1 MYGRPDYEMNNVD
14 LWVSEDGSYGSGDI
28 AFFSTEE
35 WTGREFN
42 ELDEAPESEKLETA
56 MRIHKRLSRR
66 ASRRIMSEAEKIE
79 VRVFII
85 DSDGVEEIK

>member
-28 AFFSTEE
+28 AFFSTED
-35 WTGREFN
+35 WTGKDFN

-66 ASRRIMSEAEKIE
+66 MTQENLNRID

>member
-1 MYGRPDYEMNNVD
+1 MYRRTEHEIQNVD

-56 MRIHKRLSRR
+56 MRIHKRLVRR
-66 ASRRIMSEAEKIE
+66 MTPENLNRIN

>member
-1 MYGRPDYEMNNVD
+1 MYGRPEYEMNNVD

-35 WTGREFN
+35 WTGKEFN

-66 ASRRIMSEAEKIE
+66 TTRNNLNRIDL
-79 VRVFII
+79 RVFII
-85 DSDGVEEIK
+85 DDDGVEEIK

>member
-1 MYGRPDYEMNNVD
+1 MYGREDYEMNNVD

-28 AFFSTEE
+28 AFFSTED
-35 WTGREFN
+35 WTGKEFN

-66 ASRRIMSEAEKIE
+66 ITKENLNRID

-85 DSDGVEEIK
+85 DNDGVEEIK

>member
-1 MYGRPDYEMNNVD
+1 MYRRTEHEIQNVD

-56 MRIHKRLSRR
+56 MRIHKRLIRR
-66 ASRRIMSEAEKIE
+66 MTPENLNRID

-85 DSDGVEEIK
+85 DNDGVEEIK

>member
-1 MYGRPDYEMNNVD
+1 MYRKTDYEMNNVD

-28 AFFSTEE
+28 AFFSTED
-35 WTGREFN
+35 WTGKDFN

-66 ASRRIMSEAEKIE
+66 MTKDNLNRID

-85 DSDGVEEIK
+85 DNDGVEEIK

>member
-1 MYGRPDYEMNNVD
+1 MYGREDYEMNNVD

-35 WTGREFN
+35 WTGKEFN
-42 ELDEAPESEKLETA
+42 ELDEAMDSEKLETA
-56 MRIHKRLSRR
+56 MRIHKRLTRR
-66 ASRRIMSEAEKIE
+66 TARENLNRVD

-85 DSDGVEEIK
+85 DADGVEEIK

>member
-35 WTGREFN
+35 WTGKEFN

-66 ASRRIMSEAEKIE
+66 ITKENLNRID

-85 DSDGVEEIK
+85 DNDGVEEIK

>member
-1 MYGRPDYEMNNVD
+1 MYGREDFEMNNVD

-35 WTGREFN
+35 WTAREFN
-42 ELDEAPESEKLETA
+42 ELDEAPESEKLEVA

-66 ASRRIMSEAEKIE
+66 ITKDNLNRID

-85 DSDGVEEIK
+85 DNDGVEEIK

>member
-1 MYGRPDYEMNNVD
+1 MYRKTDYEMNNVD

-28 AFFSTEE
+28 AFFSTED
-35 WTGREFN
+35 WTGKDFN

-66 ASRRIMSEAEKIE
+66 ITKESLNRID

>member
-1 MYGRPDYEMNNVD
+1 MFGREDYEMNNVD

-35 WTGREFN
+35 WTGKEFN

-56 MRIHKRLSRR
+56 MRIHKRLT
-66 ASRRIMSEAEKIE
+66 RRITRENLKRVD

-85 DSDGVEEIK
+85 DNDGVEEIK

>member
-1 MYGRPDYEMNNVD
+1 MYRKTDYEMNNVD

-28 AFFSTEE
+28 AFFSTED
-35 WTGREFN
+35 WTGKDFN

-66 ASRRIMSEAEKIE
+66 ITKDSLSRIDL
-79 VRVFII
+79 RVFII
-85 DSDGVEEIK
+85 DADGVEEIK

>member
-1 MYGRPDYEMNNVD
+1 MYGKPDYEMNNVD

-66 ASRRIMSEAEKIE
+66 MTKDNLNRID

-85 DSDGVEEIK
+85 DNDGVEEIK

>member
-28 AFFSTEE
+28 AFFSTED
-35 WTGREFN
+35 WTGKDFN

-56 MRIHKRLSRR
+56 MRIHKRLVRR
-66 ASRRIMSEAEKIE
+66 MTPENLNRID

-85 DSDGVEEIK
+85 DNDGVEEIK

>member
-1 MYGRPDYEMNNVD
+1 MYRRTEHEIQNVD

-35 WTGREFN
+35 WTGKEFN
-42 ELDEAPESEKLETA
+42 ELDEAPESDKLETA
-56 MRIHKRLSRR
+56 MRIHKRLVRR
-66 ASRRIMSEAEKIE
+66 MTPENLNRID

-85 DSDGVEEIK
+85 DNDGVEEIK

>member
-1 MYGRPDYEMNNVD
+1 MYGKPEYEMNNVD

-28 AFFSTEE
+28 AFFSTED

-66 ASRRIMSEAEKIE
+66 MTKENLNRID

>member
-1 MYGRPDYEMNNVD
+1 MYGKPDYEMNNVD

-66 ASRRIMSEAEKIE
+66 ITKDNLNRID

-85 DSDGVEEIK
+85 DADGVEEIK

>member
-1 MYGRPDYEMNNVD
+1 MFGREDYEMNNVD

-35 WTGREFN
+35 WTGKEFN

-56 MRIHKRLSRR
+56 MRIHKRLT
-66 ASRRIMSEAEKIE
+66 RRIAKQNLNQIPI
-79 VRVFII
+79 RVFII

>member
-1 MYGRPDYEMNNVD
+1 MYGRPEYEMNNVD

-66 ASRRIMSEAEKIE
+66 ITKESLNRID

>member
-1 MYGRPDYEMNNVD
+1 MYGRPEYEMNNVD

-42 ELDEAPESEKLETA
+42 ELDEAPESQKLETA

-66 ASRRIMSEAEKIE
+66 MTKDSLNRID

-85 DSDGVEEIK
+85 DNDGVEEIK

>member
-28 AFFSTEE
+28 AFFSTED
-35 WTGREFN
+35 WTGKDFN

-66 ASRRIMSEAEKIE
+66 ITKESLNRID

>member
-1 MYGRPDYEMNNVD
+1 MYGREDYEMNNVD

-28 AFFSTEE
+28 AFFSTED
-35 WTGREFN
+35 WTNKEFN
-42 ELDEAPESEKLETA
+42 ELDEAPESQKLETA

-66 ASRRIMSEAEKIE
+66 ITKENLNRID

-85 DSDGVEEIK
+85 DNDGVEEIK

>member
-1 MYGRPDYEMNNVD
+1 MYRKTEYEMNNVD

-28 AFFSTEE
+28 AFFSTED

-66 ASRRIMSEAEKIE
+66 MTKENLNRID

>member
-1 MYGRPDYEMNNVD
+1 MYGRPEYEMNNVD

-42 ELDEAPESEKLETA
+42 ELDEAPESDKLETA
-56 MRIHKRLSRR
+56 MRIHKRLTRKITKDNLN
-66 ASRRIMSEAEKIE
+66 RID

-85 DSDGVEEIK
+85 DADGVEEIK

>member
-1 MYGRPDYEMNNVD
+1 MYRKTEYEMNNVD

-28 AFFSTEE
+28 AFFSTED
-35 WTGREFN
+35 WTGKEFN

-66 ASRRIMSEAEKIE
+66 MTQENLNRID

>member
-1 MYGRPDYEMNNVD
+1 MYRRTEHEIQNVD

-35 WTGREFN
+35 WTGKEFN

-56 MRIHKRLSRR
+56 MRIHKRLVRR
-66 ASRRIMSEAEKIE
+66 MTPENLNRID

-85 DSDGVEEIK
+85 DNDGVEEIK

>member
-1 MYGRPDYEMNNVD
+1 MYRRTEHEIQNVD

-56 MRIHKRLSRR
+56 MRIHKRLVRR
-66 ASRRIMSEAEKIE
+66 MTPENLNRID

>member
-1 MYGRPDYEMNNVD
+1 MYRRTEHEIQNVD

-56 MRIHKRLSRR
+56 MRIHKRLVRR
-66 ASRRIMSEAEKIE
+66 MTPENLNRID

-85 DSDGVEEIK
+85 DNDGVEEIK

>member
-1 MYGRPDYEMNNVD
+1 MYGREDYEMNNVD

-35 WTGREFN
+35 WTGKEFN

-56 MRIHKRLSRR
+56 MRIHKRLT
-66 ASRRIMSEAEKIE
+66 RRITRESLNRIDL
-79 VRVFII
+79 RVFII
-85 DSDGVEEIK
+85 DADGVEEIK

>member
-1 MYGRPDYEMNNVD
+1 MNNVD

-28 AFFSTEE
+28 AFFSTED
-35 WTGREFN
+35 WTGKDFN

-66 ASRRIMSEAEKIE
+66 ITKDSLNRIDL
-79 VRVFII
+79 RVFII
-85 DSDGVEEIK
+85 DADGVEEIK

>member
-28 AFFSTEE
+28 AFFSTED
-35 WTGREFN
+35 WTGKDFN

-66 ASRRIMSEAEKIE
+66 ITKDSLNRIDL
-79 VRVFII
+79 RVFII
-85 DSDGVEEIK
+85 DADGVEEIK

>member
-1 MYGRPDYEMNNVD
+1 MYGREDYEMNNVD

-42 ELDEAPESEKLETA
+42 ELDEARESEKLETA

-66 ASRRIMSEAEKIE
+66 ITQESLNRID

-85 DSDGVEEIK
+85 DNDGVEEIK